1 MAIRGAY
8 AAGEAKGFSDQ
19 LLKGI
24 ENRELQQQKYEDLM
38 IDSAKAKAPKYA
50 AAQTAYNNTVT
61 KAKQLK
67 TDFGFTDTELVGIAS
82 KYDINAI
89 YDSMFALQAQAKA
102 NNSTLGF
109 DKSAILGTLNL
120 PSSALLPEGMTME
133 QALRQIAFNTQGNL
147 DASDNPKSEVSRRN
161 AFGKAL
167 SQMFSFNPRARAEDL
182 VNGMEIAGFSAAE
195 INAWSPEA
203 GKGDIFPDVA
213 AGPLALPD
221 QDYKPTDM
229 KTVSSNTIRD
239 FGRQFGLIN
248 DLGAIT
254 PLNQRMG
261 EAFGAIDSGVTAEAT
276 AGLLIDKAASAMARI
291 DRNLAFKGYGMGFG
305 NAGMRT
311 DTRSKMRQMIDTPLE
326 LQQFIKAES
335 NGTITKLIL
344 DNDGDFTEAQFE
356 AVLAGTDPNKAV
368 EAAIVSSTGT
378 QTSDAAIVPA
388 LNAADA
394 SKVVDTTVAALR
406 SASGQYFP
414 SETKA
419 SPVVDAAATTTGK
432 LQTDDL
438 LTTIMN
444 NHAADGGNGINKDLP
459 FNTTSRELMEARF
472 TKWVKPFT
480 TTGKVEEV
488 VTETA
493 GGVGEGSSD
502 ATVETVA
509 ANVPAVDYGMDMI
522 PADDNWTNSYLM
534 PSQADQLTS
543 TILAGEETRKY
554 VDIATTAIVNKGMEW
569 ETWIQSGIFFGLSN
583 VTDFSRGLL
592 SDNQGSY
599 ADAVARYLDEQGA
612 FYKQRSAEIAAI
624 GWSDYVESQT
634 NMEVPAA
641 VQEEVQSVL
650 EAEIFTDE
658 GVQTVDGLVTWTDY
672 ASVVTDLIGVGTSSA
687 RAIEAGKGA
696 AEVTGAGPVIKALM
710 APGSG
715 GIRGFKGLGTGLS
728 GLSFDI
734 NTTEELNQAIIDRT
748 GELPK
753 RLAPQVF
760 EKVKS
765 FNTTLK
771 AFESSVN
778 EGVDNAISNV
788 VEVVKDPLAAITSI
802 AKVLAGPTLE
812 EKIMTRPD
820 MKNRLVALDELKR
833 QFLDIIGGEP
843 PVVKPKR
850 GAQSETL
857 PMNTAADSG
866 LEGEIFD
873 GALMRETQFLPPQ
886 PESVSETIELAP
898 IVETVDSSDRV
909 GTVSRP
915 NTKGPRDPAIEAAV
929 LVEDTE
935 DKFWIR
941 PKGTV
946 IKVYEDVFL
955 EALLQNRKNPL
966 SFKSEKTAQ
975 TWFKKNFPDSS
986 GQLRSYEAKNLFE
999 TLVKRFPSK

>member
-261 EAFGAIDSGVTAEAT
+261 DAFGAIDPDVAAEAT

-378 QTSDAAIVPA
+378 QTSDAVTT
-388 LNAADA
+388 
-394 SKVVDTTVAALR
+394 SQVVDTTEAALR

-414 SETKA
+414 TDANA
-419 SPVVDAAATTTGK
+419 SPVVAAASTATEK

-438 LTTIMN
+438 LATIMN
-444 NHAADGGNGINKDLP
+444 NHAADDGINKDLP
-459 FNTTSRELMEARF
+459 FNNKSRELMEARF
-472 TKWVKPFT
+472 AKWVKPFT
-480 TTGKVEEV
+480 TTGKVEEEV
-488 VTETA
+488 VTET
-493 GGVGEGSSD
+493 GGEGEGSSD

-543 TILAGEETRKY
+543 TIMAGEKTRKY
-554 VDIATTAIVNKGMEW
+554 VDIAATAVVNKGMEW

-599 ADAVARYLDEQGA
+599 ADMLARTLDKQGE
-612 FYKQRSAEIAAI
+612 FYAARSAEIAAI

-641 VQEEVQSVL
+641 VQAEVQSVL
-650 EAEIFTDE
+650 EDEIFTDE

-687 RAIEAGKGA
+687 RAIEAGKDA
-696 AEVTGAGPVIKALM
+696 AEGTGAGPVIKALM

-788 VEVVKDPLAAITSI
+788 VEVVKDPLAAIASI
-802 AKVLAGPTLE
+802 AEVLAGPTLE

-850 GAQSETL
+850 GKQSETL

-955 EALLQNRKNPL
+955 EALIQNRKNPL

>member
-261 EAFGAIDSGVTAEAT
+261 DAFGAIDPDVAAEAT

-378 QTSDAAIVPA
+378 QTSDAVTT
-388 LNAADA
+388 
-394 SKVVDTTVAALR
+394 SQVVDTTEAALR

-419 SPVVDAAATTTGK
+419 SPVVAAASTATEK

-438 LTTIMN
+438 LATIMN
-444 NHAADGGNGINKDLP
+444 NHAADDGINKDLP
-459 FNTTSRELMEARF
+459 FNNKSRELMEARF
-472 TKWVKPFT
+472 AKWVKPFT
-480 TTGKVEEV
+480 TTGKVEEEV
-488 VTETA
+488 VTET
-493 GGVGEGSSD
+493 GGEGEGSSD

-543 TILAGEETRKY
+543 TIMAGEKTRKY
-554 VDIATTAIVNKGMEW
+554 VDIAATAVVNKGMEW

-599 ADAVARYLDEQGA
+599 ADMLARTLDKQGE
-612 FYKQRSAEIAAI
+612 FYAARSAEIAAI

-641 VQEEVQSVL
+641 VQAEVQSVL
-650 EAEIFTDE
+650 EDEIFTDE

-687 RAIEAGKGA
+687 RAIEAGKDA
-696 AEVTGAGPVIKALM
+696 AEGTGAGPVIKALM

-788 VEVVKDPLAAITSI
+788 VEVVKDPLAAIASI
-802 AKVLAGPTLE
+802 AEVLAGPTLE

-850 GAQSETL
+850 GKQSETL

-955 EALLQNRKNPL
+955 EALIQNRKNPL